1 VGVDVRAIESAV
13 TGHKL
18 GRCAVSVKESEVR
31 ESDSGESDS
40 ARPKDEDVVTTD
52 PPENENDGKPD
63 DTQRERAVR
72 LTIPLRSL
80 VLAVVIAI
88 LLAAAGVMT
97 WLYVDARHDL
107 DVQARQSE
115 GNSHAENIALDYAV
129 NAAAM
134 NYSDLN
140 AWKVKLV
147 AGTSPELKA
156 RLTKAAEE
164 MEQILVPLQWTS
176 TARPLAAKVRSE
188 SNGLYVV
195 DCFVSVLTKTVQAP
209 DPLQSTATY
218 SVTIDSNK
226 NWQITDVGG
235 IGAVVEQK

>member
-1 VGVDVRAIESAV
+1 M
-13 TGHKL
+13 
-18 GRCAVSVKESEVR
+18 SVKESEVR
-31 ESDSGESDS
+31 ESDPVESDPAS
-40 ARPKDEDVVTTD
+40 SKDEDVVTTD
-52 PPENENDGKPD
+52 PPAPEGAGKPD
-63 DTQRERAVR
+63 DEQRARTVR
-72 LTIPLRSL
+72 LSFSLRSL
-80 VLAVVIAI
+80 ILGAVIATFVG
-88 LLAAAGVMT
+88 AAGVMT
-97 WLYVDARHDL
+97 WLYVGAQHNLDA
-107 DVQARQSE
+107 QARQSAD
-115 GNSHAENIALDYAV
+115 STHAEKVALDYAV

-134 NYSDLN
+134 NFSDLN

-176 TARPLAAKVRSE
+176 TARPLAAKVRSG
-188 SNGLYVV
+188 SNGLYIV

-226 NWQITDVGG
+226 DWQITDVGG
-235 IGAVVEQK
+235 ISAVVEQK